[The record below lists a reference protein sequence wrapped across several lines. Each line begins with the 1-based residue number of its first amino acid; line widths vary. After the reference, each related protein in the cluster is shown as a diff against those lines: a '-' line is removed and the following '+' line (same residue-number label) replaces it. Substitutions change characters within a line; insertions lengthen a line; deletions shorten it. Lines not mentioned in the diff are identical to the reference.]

1 MEKKNF
7 PLKVYQRMWEN
18 PDKDISMVANQL
30 SKVGLLGFKRI
41 KVLYRLCSQ
50 SLKD

>member
-41 KVLYRLCSQ
+41 KVLYRLCSK